1 MILNYARIYAEFI
14 ADRRSKEPTLDFD
27 RHHIVPRCVRRDN
40 SMKNLIRL
48 SFPDHLFAH
57 LLLAKMYGGKLAQA
71 ANLML
76 NRVRGSHGK
85 LARRQYAWVRAQH
98 SRTMTVAQQ
107 QRMTDP
113 ALRARTSA
121 ALTGVPKSKE
131 AIAKRSATRTGKKL
145 NMSAAGRQTMREL
158 VKTLHTPEIRAAVAE
173 KNRGRKQTPEQ
184 IARKSIA
191 ITLWHAERKAAR
203 EQVATL

>member
-1 MILNYARIYAEFI
+1 
-14 ADRRSKEPTLDFD
+14 
-27 RHHIVPRCVRRDN
+27 
-40 SMKNLIRL
+40 
-48 SFPDHLFAH
+48 
-57 LLLAKMYGGKLAQA
+57 
-71 ANLML
+71 
-76 NRVRGSHGK
+76 
-85 LARRQYAWVRAQH
+85 
-98 SRTMTVAQQ
+98 MTVAQQ

>member
-14 ADRRSKEPTLDFD
+14 SDRRLKEPTLDFD
-27 RHHIVPRCVRRDN
+27 RHHIVPRCIRRDN
-40 SMKNLIRL
+40 SAENLIRL

-57 LLLAKMYGGKLAQA
+57 LLLAKIYGGKLAQA

-76 NRVRGSHGK
+76 NRVRGVHGK

-98 SRTMTVAQQ
+98 SREMAVAQK

-113 ALRARTSA
+113 SLRIRTSA
-121 ALTGVPKSKE
+121 ALTGKPKSAE
-131 AIAKRSATRTGKKL
+131 AIAKSAASRTGKKQIVSPDRL
-145 NMSAAGRQTMREL
+145 HGMRERI
-158 VKTLHTPEIRAAVAE
+158 KRLHSPEIRAAVAE